1 MEPLGIIDA
10 TYGADKLMQN
20 QKELQKKGRESLD
33 YLVDANS
40 NIIIVCW
47 IDNGMVQATLHWYIS
62 MATVN
67 FQKKIYTISYTRYKH
82 IKNKQEYFF
91 GKVLGL
97 GEVKG

>member
-1 MEPLGIIDA
+1 M
-10 TYGADKLMQN
+10 YGADKLMQN
-20 QKELQKKGRESLD
+20 QKELQKKGRGSLD

-40 NIIIVCW
+40 NIIIVRW
-47 IDNGMVQATLHWYIS
+47 IDNGMVQATLRWYIS

-67 FQKKIYTISYTRYKH
+67 FQKNIYTIRYTRYKH